1 MEGLDNLT
9 DFLMIDLEFCDKLIS
24 ILEKGNWNTISFFIT
39 RMVIQQLREAFPFDS
54 APKYIRIIG
63 L

>member
-24 ILEKGNWNTISFFIT
+24 ILENGNWNVYEWTTHKHLNS
-39 RMVIQQLREAFPFDS
+39 DS
-54 APKYIRIIG
+54 KG
-63 L
+63 LDS